1 MVEVVLSVA
10 SCQFGGGERREER
23 REEEEEK
30 PPRKKRI
37 KQEER
42 RGEMRLHRFGS
53 SPLLLLFFCALPI
66 FFFFPSLASAP
77 LLPLLSLL
85 CRRLSSLFG
94 RNLFLLLSRN
104 LSEAFFR
111 HAQLRSGTEEKREKR
126 WRGRK
131 EGEEGKGRIALF
143 ARAQARRE
151 EKRKISRFSRQFSGE
166 GAGGRGRA
174 PTDQGKPGHP
184 DDLSPPHRVRHRRP
198 VSESARKCAPSS
210 LEAFAGRPVPISD
223 PVRRPGGGHV

>member
-1 MVEVVLSVA
+1 
-10 SCQFGGGERREER
+10 
-23 REEEEEK
+23 
-30 PPRKKRI
+30 
-37 KQEER
+37 
-42 RGEMRLHRFGS
+42 MRLHRFGS
-53 SPLLLLFFCALPI
+53 SPPLLLCTSNLLLPSFFGECSSSFFFC
-66 FFFFPSLASAP
+66 F
-77 LLPLLSLL
+77 
-85 CRRLSSLFG
+85 SLFSADDFP
-94 RNLFLLLSRN
+94 LFSGATSASLYHATSLRPL
-104 LSEAFFR
+104 FR
-111 HAQLRSGTEEKREKR
+111 HAQLRSGTEEKREKSIDQ
-126 WRGRK
+126 WRKG
-131 EGEEGKGRIALF
+131 GAGGKKGKAGSLSSL
-143 ARAQARRE
+143 APKQE